1 MSNDT
6 MEDTETI
13 CADTVDVTAK
23 YKINSNAPTPPF
35 LILLLTHMV
44 RQIQNQ
50 FHIGSFYEDKW
61 GMMDQIPKMQ

>member
-35 LILLLTHMV
+35 PNIAFNTYGKTNPESISYWVIL
-44 RQIQNQ
+44 R
-50 FHIGSFYEDKW
+50 G
-61 GMMDQIPKMQ
+61 